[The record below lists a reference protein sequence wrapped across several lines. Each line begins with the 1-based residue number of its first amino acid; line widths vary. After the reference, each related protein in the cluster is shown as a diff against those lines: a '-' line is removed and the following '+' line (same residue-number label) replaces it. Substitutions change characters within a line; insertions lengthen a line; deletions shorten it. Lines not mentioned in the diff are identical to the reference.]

1 MIDQK
6 AGELGRLL
14 GQSEE
19 YKALVRASDRMR
31 EDATCKQ
38 LLAEV
43 ERIARDIE
51 RAAQE
56 NREPPREQV
65 EQYDRALQSVQGN
78 SVYQQVVA
86 AQANFDKL
94 MAKVNARIYDGM
106 KQGAASPIITLG

>member
-1 MIDQK
+1 VIDQK
-6 AGELGRLL
+6 AQELGRLL

-19 YKALVRASDRMR
+19 YKTLVRASDRMR

-43 ERIARDIE
+43 ERIAQVIE

-56 NREPPREQV
+56 NREPAREQV
-65 EQYDRALQSVQGN
+65 EQYDRALQSVQSN
-78 SVYQQVVA
+78 AVYQQVVA
-86 AQANFDKL
+86 AQANFEKL
-94 MAKVNARIYDGM
+94 MAKVNARIYEGM

>member
-1 MIDQK
+1 
-6 AGELGRLL
+6 
-14 GQSEE
+14 
-19 YKALVRASDRMR
+19 MR

-43 ERIARDIE
+43 ERIAQVIE
-51 RAAQE
+51 RAAQQ
-56 NREPPREQV
+56 NREPARQQV

-78 SVYQQVVA
+78 SGYQQVVA

-106 KQGAASPIITLG
+106 KQGPESPIRRLGGRAPWRTGPRGRAR